1 MSASLNPLSAIEIF
15 FNISIILSNPF
26 TTPPPAAATAA
37 GNSLAAKPALPSLPS
52 LLLPK
57 RDSNIFFK

>member
-26 TTPPPAAATAA
+26 TAPPAAA

>member
-26 TTPPPAAATAA
+26 TAGANPAAKP
-37 GNSLAAKPALPSLPS
+37 AKPALPSLPS

>member
-26 TTPPPAAATAA
+26 TAGANPAAK
-37 GNSLAAKPALPSLPS
+37 SLAKPALPSLPS

>member
-26 TTPPPAAATAA
+26 TAPPAAAA
-37 GNSLAAKPALPSLPS
+37 SPAAKPALPSLPS